1 MKPKTKDNLPRF
13 NPFWKDGAIKFIH
26 TNKKKYTRKDK
37 HKINLY

>member
-26 TNKKKYTRKDK
+26 TNVVLDSK
-37 HKINLY
+37 

>member
-26 TNKKKYTRKDK
+26 TKKKK
-37 HKINLY
+37 